1 MPENDAAVAQHEVQA
16 VGTDHR
22 ARDDEPEQV
31 GDLEL
36 VEQQRRPEDD
46 GHDEQELEDRIL
58 EREGDGCVADER
70 LYERYEEGKR
80 EHVRVTFLQK

>member
-1 MPENDAAVAQHEVQA
+1 MSLLSSSGA
-16 VGTDHR
+16 
-22 ARDDEPEQV
+22 
-31 GDLEL
+31 
-36 VEQQRRPEDD
+36 PEDD

-58 EREGDGCVADER
+58 EREGDGRVADER